1 VGSTPTIGGASVVRW
16 NDSRSDALFTALKN
30 DEKPTGSA
38 LGP

>member
-1 VGSTPTIGGASVVRW
+1 VVQW
-16 NDSRSDALFTALKN
+16 DKSRATALFTALKN